1 MTDDEIIQLL
11 KSIIVGIE
19 NSKIEHG
26 AKQKL
31 GNFLSEPESSDI
43 LKYVF
48 LGWYMYNFN
57 FLKNQGV

>member
-11 KSIIVGIE
+11 ESLIESIE
-19 NSKIEHG
+19 NSKIEDG

-31 GNFLSEPESSDI
+31 GNFLSEPEPTDI

>member
-1 MTDDEIIQLL
+1 MRSFNYLNHL
-11 KSIIVGIE
+11 K